1 MTMDGTGLFR
11 HRTRRHQIDEA
22 AARLVRRKRALVS
35 RSSRLGETLYG
46 KLTSPGAFIIA
57 GSAGYL
63 IGELSRPRAGTERS
77 PVRSRPPGSLF
88 DDASLWLKTAV
99 ALVNWTHAIFVAPV
113 DPHRSG
119 EQDVPHHTPPA
130 A

>member
-1 MTMDGTGLFR
+1 MTIDGTGLR
-11 HRTRRHQIDEA
+11 YRTRRHQIDEA
-22 AARLVRRKRALVS
+22 AARLARRKRALVS

-88 DDASLWLKTAV
+88 DDASLWLKTAL
-99 ALVNWTHAIFVAPV
+99 ALVNWTHAMSVAPV
-113 DPHRSG
+113 DPRRSG

>member
-11 HRTRRHQIDEA
+11 YRTRRHQVDEA
-22 AARLVRRKRALVS
+22 AARLARRKRALVS

-57 GSAGYL
+57 ASAGYL

-99 ALVNWTHAIFVAPV
+99 ALVNWTHAMFVAPV
-113 DPHRSG
+113 DPRRSG
-119 EQDVPHHTPPA
+119 GQDVPHHTPPA